1 MSATAPRLR
10 LILGDQLQ
18 HDSPQL
24 AQFDAARDRVL
35 MIEAPGE
42 ATHVWSHP
50 ARIALFLSA
59 MRHYAAALAERGIA
73 VDYVALDDPAH
84 ADAPALIDRLRQRLD
99 AHAAA
104 ELVIVEPGEWRL
116 AQALQQLAV
125 ERGIAF
131 TVLPD
136 THFLCSRSA
145 FAGWARGKRELR
157 MEYFYRW
164 QRRQQRV
171 LLEAD
176 GEPVGGQWNF
186 DADNRSGFPRGG
198 PGAIPPPAAFAPD
211 AITREVIDLVRARFA
226 DHPGSL
232 DHFGWPITRAD
243 ALHALRVFI
252 ETRLPGFGPHQDA
265 MWTDT
270 PFGWHALLSTSL
282 NLKLLDPR
290 EVIAAAEAAWRAG
303 QVPLASAEGF
313 IRQVL
318 GWREFIRGVY
328 WEFMPQ
334 LAQANHYGHR
344 RALPRWYW
352 SGDTQMACMRAC
364 VGQTLAHGYAHHIQ
378 RLMVTGQFALLAQI
392 DPRQVADWYLA
403 MYVDAVEWVELPNV
417 AGMALHADGGRFTS
431 KPYIA
436 SGQYIKRM
444 SNYCN
449 GCRYRPEQRSGER
462 ACPMTVLYW
471 NFLDTHE
478 QTLAGN
484 PRTVLMARNIARLSG
499 EERAAIRT
507 SAQALLDNLDAL

>member
-1 MSATAPRLR
+1 
-10 LILGDQLQ
+10 
-18 HDSPQL
+18 
-24 AQFDAARDRVL
+24 
-35 MIEAPGE
+35 
-42 ATHVWSHP
+42 
-50 ARIALFLSA
+50 
-59 MRHYAAALAERGIA
+59 MRHYAAALRDRGIE
-73 VDYVALDDPAH
+73 VDYVMLDDPAH
-84 ADAPALIDRLRQRLD
+84 TDAPALIDRLQRRLD
-99 AHAAA
+99 AHAAS

-198 PGAIPPPAAFAPD
+198 PGAIPPAAFAPD
-211 AITREVIDLVRARFA
+211 TITRNVIDLVRTRFA

-232 DHFGWPITRAD
+232 DHFGWPVTRAD

-252 ETRLPGFGPHQDA
+252 DTRLPGFGPYQDA

-303 QVPLASAEGF
+303 RVPLASAEGF

-462 ACPMTVLYW
+462 ACPLTVLYW

-478 QTLAGN
+478 QTLSAN

-499 EERAAIRT
+499 EERAAIRA
-507 SAQALLDNLDAL
+507 SAQALLENLDTL

>member
-1 MSATAPRLR
+1 MSSSGPRLR

-24 AQFDAARDRVL
+24 AQFDPARDRVV

-59 MRHYAAALAERGIA
+59 MRHYAEALRERGID
-73 VDYVALDDPAH
+73 VDYVTLDDPAN
-84 ADAPALIDRLRQRLD
+84 ADAPALIDRLQRRLD
-99 AHAAA
+99 ATAAC
-104 ELVIVEPGEWRL
+104 ELVVVEPGEWRL

-125 ERGIAF
+125 ARGIAF

-136 THFLCSRSA
+136 THFLCSRGA

-226 DHPGSL
+226 DHPGRL
-232 DHFGWPITRAD
+232 DHFGWPVTRAD
-243 ALHALRVFI
+243 ALQALRVFI
-252 ETRLPGFGPHQDA
+252 HTRLAGFGQHQDA

-303 QVPLASAEGF
+303 RVPLASAEGF

-334 LAQANHYGHR
+334 LAQANHYGHQ

-352 SGDTQMACMRAC
+352 RGDTQMACMRAC

-471 NFLDTHE
+471 DFLDTHE
-478 QTLAGN
+478 QTLVAN

-499 EERAAIRT
+499 EERAAIRA
-507 SAQALLDNLDAL
+507 SAQALLNNLDAL